1 MEINDKQ
8 YYLWRPV
15 DQDGEVVDVYLQA
28 TLDSVRQVPRFLGAR
43 AAVSNPLNLA
53 RHRVRAEYY
62 RNFRISAFADWSRA
76 VV

>member
-28 TLDSVRQVPRFLGAR
+28 TRDSVRQVPRFLGAR

-62 RNFRISAFADWSRA
+62 RSLRISAVAVWSRA
-76 VV
+76 VF